1 MPGIVRPVGRA
12 SPPALA
18 FPYDRY
24 RRTRNDRMPTLARI
38 NFLLYNK
45 RLKGALDRVS
55 ARHDRPLPAAT
66 PGDEAAV
73 AELRRRIEALG
84 PPPAGDDQPSERI
97 WRRFVEQFR
106 DAMGRDDPRAFLRW
120 PMITK
125 AMFVS
130 NQPYLSIELLS
141 LRSRRDWRRRWR
153 PALRESPVGRPVPF
167 WALPWSSGNLIH
179 HAYHLAQFE
188 ARTGR
193 QPERFPAVFEFGGGY
208 GSMCRLFHQLGFSG
222 RYVIYDLPQFSALQ
236 AYYLGSLGLPLVH
249 TDGLAGAD
257 RGVVLVSDLATL
269 EWALRW
275 ADRSRALFVATW
287 SLSETPASV
296 REPIMPIVS
305 ECAGALIAYWRNFGE
320 MNNHDYFNRWGAEH
334 PGFVWSHH
342 PILSLPEHFYLFGTR
357 APGRP

>member
-1 MPGIVRPVGRA
+1 MP
-12 SPPALA
+12 
-18 FPYDRY
+18 
-24 RRTRNDRMPTLARI
+24 NLARI
-38 NFLLYNK
+38 TFLLHNR
-45 RLKGALDRVS
+45 RLKGALDRVA
-55 ARHDRPLPAAT
+55 ARHDHPLPAAA
-66 PGDEAAV
+66 PSDEAAV

-84 PPPAGDDQPSERI
+84 PPPPVDDQPSERI

-106 DAMGRDDPRAFLRW
+106 DAVSRDDPRAFLRW
-120 PMITK
+120 PTIAK

-141 LRSRRDWRRRWR
+141 LRARRDWRHRWR
-153 PALRESPVGRPVPF
+153 PALRESPVGRPVPY

-193 QPERFPAVFEFGGGY
+193 QVNWFPAVFEFGGGY

-222 RYVIYDLPQFSALQ
+222 RYVIYDLPEFSALQ
-236 AYYLGSLGLPLVH
+236 AFYLGSLGLPLVH
-249 TDGLAGAD
+249 VDRLAGAD

-269 EWALRW
+269 ERALRW
-275 ADRSRALFVATW
+275 ADVSRALFVATW

-296 REPIMPIVS
+296 RDAIMPIVS
-305 ECAGALIAYWRNFGE
+305 ECAGVLIAYWRNFGE
-320 MNNHDYFNRWGAEH
+320 MNNHDYFSRWAARS
-334 PGFVWSHH
+334 PGFAWAQH

-357 APGRP
+357 AQGRP